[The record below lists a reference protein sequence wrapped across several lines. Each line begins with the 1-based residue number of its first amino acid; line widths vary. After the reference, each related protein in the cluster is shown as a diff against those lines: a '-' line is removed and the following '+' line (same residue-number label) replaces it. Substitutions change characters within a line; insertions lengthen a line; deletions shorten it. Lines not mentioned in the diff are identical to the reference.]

1 MTVMHSSTLWFYFAQ
16 FFTHDILVGLMT
28 AGLATPL
35 LGTRVDETLQEQ
47 YREVDLR
54 FLHLEN
60 GMAERLR
67 KRAVADRVR
76 VLRIGPYFVCDALDS
91 SPTAFGEAIDGARR
105 LVRRFRHVEEYYL
118 MWHERP
124 TTSLRRPAPDCDVS
138 DILRASAFLAAPFT
152 STPYLR
158 VLTVELALDKAEH
171 LFQPR
176 CTLPSLEELRLCIR
190 ADHGG
195 GDIDAAGYIMVHH
208 LARFINN
215 AHRTLQSLS
224 FASALSIDFSP
235 LFASLCSFANLRS
248 LALEI
253 PTARP
258 YLAEPAALR
267 SFLCAHRATLGHL
280 ALRGFANNN
289 GAARG
294 AVDASWLA
302 QCLSGVSLPALR
314 TLDVGT
320 SFVPL
325 EVAMLCIGQFADTL
339 AALDIMGQYL
349 DDVEVV
355 DVLRALKDRPRLRA
369 LSVGVVCLIR
379 GVAPRR
385 GEQPVFVG
393 GKRNSRKLKWWQDDF
408 CAEMSSH
415 TYAGWGLRDLQCQH
429 RYVDAV
435 CESLVRK

>member
-235 LFASLCSFANLRS
+235 FFASLCSFANLRS

-289 GAARG
+289 GAARA

-320 SFVPL
+320 SF
-325 EVAMLCIGQFADTL
+325 FADTL

-369 LSVGVVCLIR
+369 LSVGVVCLCPELIDALAETLPELTQLTLRIR

-393 GKRNSRKLKWWQDDF
+393 GKRKQPQ
-408 CAEMSSH
+408 AQVV
-415 TYAGWGLRDLQCQH
+415 GG
-429 RYVDAV
+429 
-435 CESLVRK
+435 